1 MKKQLLSV
9 IVASFL
15 LFSGFIPAAGQQT
28 APSDWAIAEVQA
40 AVGAGFVPESL
51 QSNYD
56 LPITRA
62 EFAELAVRFTMYEL
76 GYTPEEFSE
85 VLALLTTP
93 QTFHDTDSPYV
104 VMANQMWVAYGDGNG
119 YFRPDSSITREEAAT
134 MLDRVYDSYSQRYS
148 YPPSPTFE
156 DADTFSEWSWRGIRW
171 CAASG
176 VMRGIS
182 DTLFDPKGT
191 YTREQSIVTFAR
203 MDALEDW
210 KENNMQARIR
220 RKITLEDAIAEYL
233 ADEKSS
239 LLARYDTGDY
249 GTVLYRSFPPIIPG
263 SERYGFV
270 LIGNDGK
277 PHLLSRIPILN
288 KWGQTPPATKIE
300 LLNFNSELYFEV
312 RYEATML
319 GPDSHVPG
327 PGTYWAKVNLLS
339 LSQENGFIQDQQ
351 Y

>member
-1 MKKQLLSV
+1 MKKKISAIALTA
-9 IVASFL
+9 IL
-15 LFSGFIPAAGQQT
+15 LFPGITGT
-28 APSDWAIAEVQA
+28 AEETEMPSAWAIQEVEA
-40 AVGAGFVPESL
+40 AVSAGFVPESL
-51 QSNYD
+51 QGDYD

-76 GYTPEEFSE
+76 GYTETEFSE
-85 VLALLTTP
+85 ILALLTTP
-93 QTFHDTDSPYV
+93 QAFYDTDSPYV

-220 RKITLEDAIAEYL
+220 RKITMEDAIAEYL
-233 ADEKSS
+233 GDEKSTV
-239 LLARYDTGDY
+239 LARYDTGDY
-249 GTVLYRSFPPIIPG
+249 GTVLYRSFLPIMPG

-277 PHLLSRIPILN
+277 PHFLSHSPILN
-288 KWGQTPPATKIE
+288 RWGQTPPATKIE
-300 LLNFNSELYFEV
+300 LSNFNSELYFEI
-312 RYEATML
+312 RYDAAML
-319 GPDSHVPG
+319 GSDSQVPG
-327 PGTYWAKVNLLS
+327 PGTYWEKVNLLT
-339 LSQENGFIQDQQ
+339 LAYECGFISDVQ
-351 Y
+351 